1 MQGDTTYLTVKE
13 IAAELRVTKQVVW
26 RWIRE
31 GKLPALR
38 IGKEYRVSRADYLA
52 FLAKHRKRPPPSG

>member
-38 IGKEYRVSRADYLA
+38 IGKEYRIDRADYLA
-52 FLAKHRKRPPPSG
+52 FLAKHRKRPPS

>member
-31 GKLPALR
+31 GRLPALR
-38 IGKEYRVSRADYLA
+38 IGKEYRISRTDYLA
-52 FLAKHRKRPPPSG
+52 FLAKHRKRSPN